1 MPKDLKAQWRK
12 RLLHPLQQRLFMV
25 TRLPSAWFWGLRI
38 AYLDEQRSRVTLR
51 YRWATRNPFQSVY
64 FATLTAAG
72 ELATGV
78 LAWQHLQGEPSTAML
93 VAEVRATFSKKARG
107 HLTFTCEDGPAVART
122 IAAAIE
128 TGEPQQATMCAI
140 GRDAA
145 GDEVARIWLNWSFK
159 RRRNSPSGTA

>member
-1 MPKDLKAQWRK
+1 MPKDPKALWRK
-12 RLLHPLQQRLFMV
+12 KLLHPLQQRLFMLL
-25 TRLPSAWFWGLRI
+25 RLPSAWFWGLRI
-38 AYLDEQRSRVTLR
+38 AHIDEQRSRVTLR
-51 YRWATRNPFQSVY
+51 YRWTTRNPFQSVY

-107 HLTFTCEDGPAVART
+107 TITFTCEDGAQVART

-128 TGEPQQATMCAI
+128 SGEAQRVTMCAI

-145 GDEVARIWLNWSFK
+145 HDEVARIWLDWSFK
-159 RRRNSPSGTA
+159 RRTPLAGR